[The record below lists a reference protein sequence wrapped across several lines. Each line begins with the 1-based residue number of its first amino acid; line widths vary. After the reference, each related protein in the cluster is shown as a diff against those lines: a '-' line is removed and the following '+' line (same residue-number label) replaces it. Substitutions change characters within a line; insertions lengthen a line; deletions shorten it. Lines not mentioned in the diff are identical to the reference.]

1 MFGAED
7 EKDQTKLGS
16 RLGVPYMRT
25 QLDHLDINLPAF
37 GKSLKVAQFSDGD
50 NSIAGAVWDAGLL
63 VVDYLCSDL
72 SLITGGRKQGLKV
85 LDLGCGTGVVGLSVG
100 LALGDLHHIFFSDV
114 KDVKE
119 GLALNYDAA
128 EKAGAIATPP
138 TCASDTNERH
148 RHRQHRCGEEDLDTL
163 LRTLRPAMDT
173 ECYYYFV
180 TLSVMKK
187 DPIRGA
193 AASSKVYTRFLLT
206 TALSKGVTPRA
217 TFMEGE
223 GLTLVVS
230 HEDHVA
236 LQEMNGMYDEDILGK
251 LKVETA
257 PQRTRALLW
266 RCTRPCRP

>member
-1 MFGAED
+1 
-7 EKDQTKLGS
+7 
-16 RLGVPYMRT
+16 
-25 QLDHLDINLPAF
+25 
-37 GKSLKVAQFSDGD
+37 
-50 NSIAGAVWDAGLL
+50 
-63 VVDYLCSDL
+63 
-72 SLITGGRKQGLKV
+72 
-85 LDLGCGTGVVGLSVG
+85 
-100 LALGDLHHIFFSDV
+100 
-114 KDVKE
+114 
-119 GLALNYDAA
+119 
-128 EKAGAIATPP
+128 
-138 TCASDTNERH
+138 
-148 RHRQHRCGEEDLDTL
+148 
-163 LRTLRPAMDT
+163 MDT